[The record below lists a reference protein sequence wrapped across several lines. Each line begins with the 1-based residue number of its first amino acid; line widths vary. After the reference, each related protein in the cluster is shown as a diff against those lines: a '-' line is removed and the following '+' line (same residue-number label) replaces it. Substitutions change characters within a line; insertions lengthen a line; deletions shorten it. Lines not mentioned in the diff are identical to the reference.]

1 MAPED
6 NRIIDGHRVAVI
18 SYGCWKRRFAGA
30 SDVIGRELVI
40 NSLRFTI
47 VGVTAADFF
56 GEEPGRAPDFWLPL
70 MMQSS
75 LHYAQH
81 YSKSTTADEENAWG
95 CEEDITWVGLI
106 VRARNRSELSHIS
119 SVLNQLVSEDLE
131 RRGTRAN
138 AAEDQRAR
146 LESQL
151 VLERGSQG
159 TKALQREFSQPLL
172 VLSGMVGLLLLI
184 ACANLATLLL
194 SRATIRARDIPVRL
208 SIGATR
214 SRLVRQLLTES
225 LLLSFF
231 GGLLGIGVAYCCV

>member
-30 SDVIGRELVI
+30 SDVSGRELFI
-40 NSLRFTI
+40 NGLRFTI

-81 YSKSTTADEENAWG
+81 YSKSTTADEEKPWVF
-95 CEEDITWVGLI
+95 EEDITWVGLI

-131 RRGTRAN
+131 RRGTRAS
-138 AAEDQRAR
+138 AAQDQRAR

-151 VLERGSQG
+151 VLEPGSQG
-159 TKALQREFSQPLL
+159 PNPLPPQFSHPLL
-172 VLSGMVGLLLLI
+172 VFTGMVGLVLLI
-184 ACANLATLLL
+184 ACA
-194 SRATIRARDIPVRL
+194 
-208 SIGATR
+208 
-214 SRLVRQLLTES
+214 
-225 LLLSFF
+225 
-231 GGLLGIGVAYCCV
+231 